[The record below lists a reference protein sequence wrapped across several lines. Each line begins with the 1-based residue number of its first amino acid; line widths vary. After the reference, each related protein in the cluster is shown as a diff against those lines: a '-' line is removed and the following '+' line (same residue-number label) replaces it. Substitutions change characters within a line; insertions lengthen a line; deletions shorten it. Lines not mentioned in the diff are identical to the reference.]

1 MKNGWKS
8 IVREKLSRFFLLL
21 KFGLLLATILPLLSI
36 GITSYQQYQLSMQRQ
51 ELLMIYL
58 KALAT
63 MQAISAE
70 RGPSNILIS
79 QAPFLTSPD
88 QSTLDE
94 SRKKTDQLM
103 LELYEK
109 INLSPRQIKPQLLN
123 YLGKTRRQLQIA
135 RKDIDFFREPQTG
148 KPENIGAVIEEML
161 SAMPPIQSAVY
172 LLAENLI
179 LSAPEAAPLTIQMA
193 LIAELRDSAGK
204 LGSLLVPALI
214 TGQELNPVN
223 LARINETRGR
233 ILQIH
238 EQTRRLT
245 QLLSQFGQITQSSEQ
260 MEQAYFQAALQQYDK
275 LIHQIQSHQEHVN
288 AKSFTTDY
296 VQSMDSIVLFS
307 DEVQK
312 LADVMASDKEAE
324 TLLSL
329 CWTIVLIIVLLS
341 ISLFLLTFLK
351 RRIVKPIEQ
360 ARIFLSEAVS
370 GQAQSGKMSYPYQDE
385 MGELFSAIDIINRQH
400 QERNQL
406 LAERS
411 QLIDQLQKEKEVYQS
426 ILDNTRDVIWLF
438 DLGTKKLLF
447 VSPSIQAVRGWSV
460 EEAMQADFYQ
470 RAEFSETSAL
480 LYKVLADHISSGI
493 KEDTTIRVPVIEV
506 EMPHKNGEMVPI
518 EISGSILIGKDG
530 SARFLGI
537 SRDISS
543 RKKNENII
551 KKMAFFDKLTDLP
564 NRRYFDEKVES
575 MLLEAEQEKS
585 LLALVFIDLD
595 DFKPVNDRYGH
606 EVGDELLK
614 AVAGRLQACVRQNDF
629 PARLGGDEF
638 VVIMPDLQ
646 DEQAAQILGERLR
659 ESIYQPFALSAADHL
674 KISCSIGIALY
685 PKHGKTVAEII
696 RHSDIAMYAAKR
708 TGRNRIHFYSPDINA
723 GTNRP

>member
-1 MKNGWKS
+1 
-8 IVREKLSRFFLLL
+8 
-21 KFGLLLATILPLLSI
+21 
-36 GITSYQQYQLSMQRQ
+36 
-51 ELLMIYL
+51 
-58 KALAT
+58 
-63 MQAISAE
+63 
-70 RGPSNILIS
+70 
-79 QAPFLTSPD
+79 
-88 QSTLDE
+88 
-94 SRKKTDQLM
+94 
-103 LELYEK
+103 
-109 INLSPRQIKPQLLN
+109 
-123 YLGKTRRQLQIA
+123 
-135 RKDIDFFREPQTG
+135 
-148 KPENIGAVIEEML
+148 
-161 SAMPPIQSAVY
+161 
-172 LLAENLI
+172 
-179 LSAPEAAPLTIQMA
+179 
-193 LIAELRDSAGK
+193 
-204 LGSLLVPALI
+204 
-214 TGQELNPVN
+214 
-223 LARINETRGR
+223 
-233 ILQIH
+233 
-238 EQTRRLT
+238 
-245 QLLSQFGQITQSSEQ
+245 
-260 MEQAYFQAALQQYDK
+260 
-275 LIHQIQSHQEHVN
+275 
-288 AKSFTTDY
+288 
-296 VQSMDSIVLFS
+296 
-307 DEVQK
+307 
-312 LADVMASDKEAE
+312 
-324 TLLSL
+324 
-329 CWTIVLIIVLLS
+329 
-341 ISLFLLTFLK
+341 
-351 RRIVKPIEQ
+351 
-360 ARIFLSEAVS
+360 
-370 GQAQSGKMSYPYQDE
+370 
-385 MGELFSAIDIINRQH
+385 
-400 QERNQL
+400 
-406 LAERS
+406 
-411 QLIDQLQKEKEVYQS
+411 
-426 ILDNTRDVIWLF
+426 
-438 DLGTKKLLF
+438 
-447 VSPSIQAVRGWSV
+447 V

-543 RKKNENII
+543 RKKNEHII

-696 RHSDIAMYAAKR
+696 RHSDIAMYADKR
-708 TGRNRIHFYSPDINA
+708 AGRNRIHFYSPDINA